1 MKAAKLYGLQTGGW
15 IPRGFK
21 TYDGPHPEYAEL
33 YGLVETPEEDY
44 VARTI
49 LNTRD
54 SDATIRFAKDMQSA
68 GEKCTL
74 KGIKMFKRPY
84 YDIHLGKSMSP
95 QPLEA
100 VELFIQHPINVLNI
114 AGNRESTSPGIEQ
127 YTIDFLLALFA
138 MLEKEGLLEKR

>member
-1 MKAAKLYGLQTGGW
+1 
-15 IPRGFK
+15 
-21 TYDGPHPEYAEL
+21 
-33 YGLVETPEEDY
+33 
-44 VARTI
+44 
-49 LNTRD
+49 
-54 SDATIRFAKDMQSA
+54 
-68 GEKCTL
+68 
-74 KGIKMFKRPY
+74 
-84 YDIHLGKSMSP
+84 MSP